1 MFYCPPRDI
10 RVSIDVGCK
19 HHQVAVGLSDG
30 QTLEEFSIS
39 HEPKGFAIFF
49 KRLSELE
56 RKFQCPVRVAMEGYN
71 GYARPLDAMILA
83 RGWQLYNIN
92 NLKLARFKEIFP
104 GAAKT
109 DLLDARKGL
118 ELFQLQEHLPV
129 AKDVLQIVTE
139 PPREN
144 QILKRL
150 SRRRKWLVN
159 ERVRVLN
166 LLQSN
171 LQAVCPSL
179 LAITPDAGS
188 LWFLNFLTS
197 TADLTKLA
205 RIRQKTVQKISAIG
219 NKYTRIILCWQ
230 KQAQFSPE
238 VEWVGEMIQQDAARI
253 LELRHQIKDLEDKM
267 AALIPQSDI
276 ACRIKSIPGFGLV
289 STAELAGEIGHQ
301 ERFIAEPS
309 FALYLGMAPLSHE
322 SGQHKGSKTPRQV
335 NRRAKAAMMVAV
347 DRHRKQVSASQKY
360 YEKKRAEGKTHN
372 QAIRALGRQ
381 LCRVI
386 FKMNNE
392 GKNFIAPK

>member
-1 MFYCPPRDI
+1 MFYSPPRDI
-10 RVSIDVGCK
+10 RVSIDIGCK

-30 QTLEEFSIS
+30 QILDEFSIS
-39 HEPKGFAIFF
+39 HQPEGFATFF

-56 RKFQCPVRVAMEGYN
+56 RKFQSPIRIAMEGYN
-71 GYARPLDAMILA
+71 GYARPLDGMILA

-109 DLLDARKGL
+109 DLVDARKGL
-118 ELFQLQEHLPV
+118 ELFQLQEHLPI
-129 AKDVLQIVTE
+129 AKDVLQIVAQ

-179 LAITPDAGS
+179 LAITIDASS
-188 LWFLNFLTS
+188 LWFINLLTC
-197 TADLTKLA
+197 TDDLTKLV
-205 RIRQKTVQKISAIG
+205 RMRPKTVQKISAVG
-219 NKYTRIILCWQ
+219 DKYARIILAWQ
-230 KQAQFSPE
+230 KQAEFSPE
-238 VEWVGEMIQQDAARI
+238 VEWVGEMIQQDARRV
-253 LELRHQIKDLEDKM
+253 LELRRQIKDLEAKM
-267 AALIPQSDI
+267 ATFIPKSSIARLIE
-276 ACRIKSIPGFGLV
+276 SIPGFGSI
-289 STAELAGEIGHQ
+289 STAELIGEIGNAR
-301 ERFIAEPS
+301 RFNAEPS
-309 FALYLGMAPLSHE
+309 FALYLGMAPLSRE
-322 SGQHKGSKTPRQV
+322 SGQFKGSKTPRQV

-347 DRHRKQVSASQKY
+347 DRHRKQVAASQAY
-360 YEKKRAEGKTHN
+360 YERKRTEGKTHN
-372 QAIRALGRQ
+372 QAIRSLGRQ

-386 FKMNNE
+386 YKMLKE
-392 GKNFIAPK
+392 EKLFTPPK